1 MENLHDK
8 VLFHRHLTQVSK
20 HFNELLKN
28 PNIVSY
34 LSWLYQRQMS
44 GLLTNVFFKEPG
56 SKYSKQS
63 CEFTKITIILE
74 MKMVCMSL

>member
-34 LSWLYQRQMS
+34 LSWS
-44 GLLTNVFFKEPG
+44 ISKTNEWSLTNVFFKEPG

-63 CEFTKITIILE
+63 WQVHQDNNYTE